1 MAIKDKVLE
10 LLDDN
15 KGKYLSGEQ
24 LADTLGCTRGAVWKA
39 VKALQEN
46 GYPISA
52 VTNKG
57 YSLDENT
64 DILSLAGIKKYL
76 DPDRQGLEIEVYK
89 EVSSTNLVL
98 KDYATQGVPE
108 GRIGIAGMQTQG
120 RGRLGRS
127 FFSPSDS
134 GLYMSI
140 LLRTDMAAA
149 DSVKITTDA
158 EVYVDLEVEKV

>member
-76 DPDRQGLEIEVYK
+76 DPDRQGGEECSCK
-89 EVSSTNLVL
+89 
-98 KDYATQGVPE
+98 VPN
-108 GRIGIAGMQTQG
+108 Q
-120 RGRLGRS
+120 
-127 FFSPSDS
+127 
-134 GLYMSI
+134 
-140 LLRTDMAAA
+140 MARRKNVQAFHA
-149 DSVKITTDA
+149 PGSA
-158 EVYVDLEVEKV
+158 YLQ

>member
-76 DPDRQGLEIEVYK
+76 DPDLQGLEIEVYK
-89 EVSSTNLVL
+89 EVSLSL
-98 KDYATQGVPE
+98 
-108 GRIGIAGMQTQG
+108 IHI
-120 RGRLGRS
+120 
-127 FFSPSDS
+127 
-134 GLYMSI
+134 
-140 LLRTDMAAA
+140 
-149 DSVKITTDA
+149 
-158 EVYVDLEVEKV
+158 

>member
-98 KDYATQGVPE
+98 KDYANQGVPE
-108 GRIGIAGMQTQG
+108 GRIDIAGMQTQG

-134 GLYMSI
+134 
-140 LLRTDMAAA
+140 RDFT
-149 DSVKITTDA
+149 
-158 EVYVDLEVEKV
+158 